1 MMKQTLNQFKKSF
14 RRYFSGFKEGVNN
27 GVNGIKREVRNG
39 IEKGVNGIGEAK
51 DFVKEQPIPKR
62 IPISVVSGIAAI
74 VIYWSFILFS
84 FALYPGGFNPLV
96 NWMSDL
102 GDLLKNPNGAYFFNL
117 GCIFAGIALFF
128 FFIGLYEWYIGGKRN
143 KIFTI
148 LTQCSGFVS
157 SFSLFM
163 IGISPINYFQSHMFW
178 AATFFTSS
186 AFTTFF
192 PSIALYKFKFTRNT
206 AKFGF
211 FVSAV
216 NIIFR
221 FFITIPIFEWIS
233 VFLSFCFVLVIIYS
247 MQKRVKR
254 FRAVRKAKITV

>member
-1 MMKQTLNQFKKSF
+1 MGQKLKRLSKVFNKS
-14 RRYFSGFKEGVNN
+14 YNGFKNGVNN
-27 GVNGIKREVRNG
+27 G
-39 IEKGVNGIGEAK
+39 IERGVNGIEDAK

-62 IPISVVSGIAAI
+62 IPISVVSGIASAI
-74 VIYWSFILFS
+74 LYWSFVLFS
-84 FALYPGGFNPLV
+84 FALYPGGFNPLI

-102 GDLLKNPNGAYFFNL
+102 GNITNNPQGAYFFNL
-117 GCIFAGIALFF
+117 GCMLAGISLFF
-128 FFIGLYEWYIGGKRN
+128 FFVGLYEWYIGGKRN

-157 SFSLFM
+157 AFSLFM
-163 IGISPINYFQSHMFW
+163 IGLSPINYFQSHMFW

-186 AFTTFF
+186 AFTTLF

-221 FFITIPIFEWIS
+221 FFVTIPIFEWIS
-233 VFLSFCFVLVIIYS
+233 VFLSFCFVLVIIFS

-254 FRAVRKAKITV
+254 FRAVRKAEIVV